1 MSDSRMVSDQ
11 QRDSEQGV
19 REVSSALFN
28 RVTNYH
34 AQIGANVN
42 KETLQSLEWQLL
54 SEAKALFHRKEYEE
68 SLNTFT
74 HCLAVTEKTRSSRD
88 ATVRGAIVHNIAS
101 CLHHLGELE
110 AAQVRGKRPHPPTA
124 PIALAVAPAAVPPRE
139 ARRAAGRK
147 SSRCLTPPLP
157 LPQVRPSGV
166 LPSFSTVQAYYEQA
180 IPTPTPTPNPKQAYY
195 EQAIQA
201 FEKAKTPFLER
212 MMYAMQWL
220 GRP

>member
-1 MSDSRMVSDQ
+1 MFADCMLKADKAYVKSGQGKQKKHLVLSDTRLRCPTNLVAMGDQRMVSDQ

-110 AAQVRGKRPHPPTA
+110 AAQVRRKRPHPPSA
-124 PIALAVAPAAVPPRE
+124 PIALPAAPAAVP
-139 ARRAAGRK
+139 
-147 SSRCLTPPLP
+147 TP
-157 LPQVRPSGV
+157 
-166 LPSFSTVQAYYEQA
+166 
-180 IPTPTPTPNPKQAYY
+180 
-195 EQAIQA
+195 
-201 FEKAKTPFLER
+201 
-212 MMYAMQWL
+212 
-220 GRP
+220 

>member
-157 LPQVRPSGV
+157 LPQVRPS
-166 LPSFSTVQAYYEQA
+166 
-180 IPTPTPTPNPKQAYY
+180 
-195 EQAIQA
+195 
-201 FEKAKTPFLER
+201 
-212 MMYAMQWL
+212 
-220 GRP
+220 

>member
-1 MSDSRMVSDQ
+1 MGDSRMVSDQ

-42 KETLQSLEWQLL
+42 KETLQSLEWQVGSPLVDPRRSPLSLPLRHHLLLHNHHHHHHLLLLHRHRPPTIATALSSTSRQLL

-88 ATVRGAIVHNIAS
+88 ATVRGEPS
-101 CLHHLGELE
+101 CGLGAHLVE
-110 AAQVRGKRPHPPTA
+110 PTSH
-124 PIALAVAPAAVPPRE
+124 VV
-139 ARRAAGRK
+139 
-147 SSRCLTPPLP
+147 
-157 LPQVRPSGV
+157 
-166 LPSFSTVQAYYEQA
+166 
-180 IPTPTPTPNPKQAYY
+180 
-195 EQAIQA
+195 
-201 FEKAKTPFLER
+201 
-212 MMYAMQWL
+212 
-220 GRP
+220 

>member
-1 MSDSRMVSDQ
+1 MFADWMLKADKAQSSLTPAFLVAMGDQRMVSDQ

-110 AAQVRGKRPHPPTA
+110 AAQVRRKRPHPPSA
-124 PIALAVAPAAVPPRE
+124 PIALPAAPAAVP
-139 ARRAAGRK
+139 
-147 SSRCLTPPLP
+147 TP
-157 LPQVRPSGV
+157 
-166 LPSFSTVQAYYEQA
+166 
-180 IPTPTPTPNPKQAYY
+180 
-195 EQAIQA
+195 
-201 FEKAKTPFLER
+201 
-212 MMYAMQWL
+212 
-220 GRP
+220 

>member
-1 MSDSRMVSDQ
+1 MSDSRTVSDQ

-42 KETLQSLEWQLL
+42 KETLQSLEWQVGSPLVDPRRSPLSPPLRHHLLLHNHHHHHLLLLLLLLHPHRPPTIAIAPSSTSRQLL

-88 ATVRGAIVHNIAS
+88 ATVRGEPS
-101 CLHHLGELE
+101 CGLG
-110 AAQVRGKRPHPPTA
+110 AHV
-124 PIALAVAPAAVPPRE
+124 V
-139 ARRAAGRK
+139 
-147 SSRCLTPPLP
+147 
-157 LPQVRPSGV
+157 
-166 LPSFSTVQAYYEQA
+166 
-180 IPTPTPTPNPKQAYY
+180 
-195 EQAIQA
+195 
-201 FEKAKTPFLER
+201 
-212 MMYAMQWL
+212 
-220 GRP
+220 

>member
-1 MSDSRMVSDQ
+1 MDRRAVTDQ
-11 QRDSEQGV
+11 QRDSEQGIQT
-19 REVSSALFN
+19 VSSALFS

-110 AAQVRGKRPHPPTA
+110 AAQVRAARAPAHRTDCPSRRSCRPHQSRRRGGSLPAEAPP
-124 PIALAVAPAAVPPRE
+124 
-139 ARRAAGRK
+139 
-147 SSRCLTPPLP
+147 SPPLDHSTPGRSLP
-157 LPQVRPSGV
+157 LAS
-166 LPSFSTVQAYYEQA
+166 LS
-180 IPTPTPTPNPKQAYY
+180 
-195 EQAIQA
+195 
-201 FEKAKTPFLER
+201 
-212 MMYAMQWL
+212 
-220 GRP
+220 

>member
-1 MSDSRMVSDQ
+1 MFADWMLKADKAESSLTPAFLVAMGDQRMVSDQ

-110 AAQVRGKRPHPPTA
+110 AAQVRGRRPHPPTA
-124 PIALAVAPAAVPPRE
+124 PIALPVAPSAVAPRE
-139 ARRAAGRK
+139 ARRAP
-147 SSRCLTPPLP
+147 SPLISPSPPCRRTTS
-157 LPQVRPSGV
+157 RPSR
-166 LPSFSTVQAYYEQA
+166 PS
-180 IPTPTPTPNPKQAYY
+180 
-195 EQAIQA
+195 
-201 FEKAKTPFLER
+201 R
-212 MMYAMQWL
+212 
-220 GRP
+220 RPRRPSSSV